1 MTPTLFALTAVI
13 IMTAVFGLL
22 ARLLRQPLI
31 LAYIVVGLL
40 VGYLGYAD
48 LIQKDT
54 FQLFSEL
61 GIMLLLFLVGLE
73 INYASIRLVGKAA
86 TIVGLGQII
95 FTFIIGFGIALLFN
109 FSYLASAYI
118 AIALTFS
125 STIIIVKLLSE
136 KKDLHSL
143 YGRITVGF
151 MLIQDFM
158 AILLL
163 IVLSGIQAGH
173 GINGIDLALTVIK
186 GVSLFAVVIFLGRT
200 VFPHIFDR
208 VARTPE
214 LLFAISLAWVFFV
227 VMIVAKLGF
236 SIEVAGF
243 LAGLALANSSER
255 FQIATKIKPLR
266 DFFIMLFFIILGTHM
281 VGFSFAGLAWPVIVF
296 SIFVIIGNP
305 LIVLLIM
312 GALGYRKR
320 TSFLTGVTI
329 AQVSEFSLIL
339 AAVGARLEHIDKPVV
354 GLITAVGIIT
364 IAISSY
370 LIMHADTLYIFFSR
384 VLSIFERSKTKEIK
398 VPRGSYAKRIILVGG
413 HRTGTAILQH
423 FSKEDVVVIDF
434 DPEVIERL
442 RFQGYDCILGDASD
456 IDIFD
461 QIDLKKARVIIST
474 SPDFTDNMML
484 LEELKIIDGGLKVIM
499 RAETVKDAR
508 LLYKKGADYVMLPHL
523 TSGNYLGRM
532 LSKDNFE
539 EVLAKL
545 GKRENQLIEQGLVS

>member
-54 FQLFSEL
+54 FQLFSDL